1 MWNDKKSIVLSY
13 VVCIAVLILI
23 VCACALAP
31 FYLSEF
37 FGIMN
42 IKENSIKYHT
52 FMWCLYPCSFFGII
66 AVLSLMAMLKRIWK
80 EHPFCRQN
88 VVSLKTISVCCFFV
102 SLITFVGSFY
112 CRTFI
117 FIAAAAGF
125 FGIILRVVKNVI
137 QRATELQKENDLTI

>member
-1 MWNDKKSIVLSY
+1 MCNAKKSIVLSY
-13 VVCIAVLILI
+13 VVCVVVLLLI
-23 VCACALAP
+23 VLACLLAP

-42 IKENSIKYHT
+42 IRENSIKYNT
-52 FMWCLYPCSFFGII
+52 FMWCLYPCSFFGGV
-66 AVLSLMAMLKRIWK
+66 AVLSLIAMLKRIWK

-88 VVSLKTISVCCFFV
+88 VISLKIISICCFCV

-112 CRTFI
+112 CRMFI

-137 QRATELQKENDLTI
+137 QRATELQNENDLTI